1 MFKKILIFLSLSLL
15 LSACQFKIPFLDKKK
30 AGLQVTSTP
39 QATVMFDG
47 TSLGTTPLV
56 KEDLEPGQY
65 TLKLTPQDPQLSPWQ
80 TNVTLSSGILTVVDR
95 KLSNNSD
102 QNHGYIL
109 SFEELSSKNDTEI
122 AISTLPD
129 SANVSVDGAP
139 KGFTPISLDTIQ
151 AGEHVIALTSPGY
164 KDKTIRARNLPG
176 YRLTIS
182 AQLSQQ
188 TDLQEPVLGTQS
200 AQAEDSSFDPAQ
212 YSIQVLNG
220 TGTPGQAGQV
230 QDLLNKAGFES
241 IDTANANTYDYQQ
254 TQISLHPD
262 AADQLFEV
270 LKDALSESFS
280 ASLSAQLNPDSNYDA
295 VITTG
300 EK

>member
-1 MFKKILIFLSLSLL
+1 MFKKILFFLSLSLL
-15 LSACQFKIPFLDKKK
+15 LSACQLKIPFINKKK

-65 TLKLTPQDPQLSPWQ
+65 TLKLTPQDPQLSSWQ
-80 TNVTLSSGILTVVDR
+80 TTIALSPGILTVVDR
-95 KLSNNSD
+95 KLSEDPN

-109 SFEELSSKNDTEI
+109 SFEEISSQKDTEL

-129 SANVSVDGAP
+129 SVNVSVDGTP
-139 KGFTPISLDTIQ
+139 KGFTPISLETIQ
-151 AGEHVIALTSPGY
+151 TGEHVIALTSPGF
-164 KDKTIRARNLPG
+164 KDKTIRARTLPG

-182 AQLSQQ
+182 AQLSQL
-188 TDLQEPVLGTQS
+188 TDLQEPILGTQS
-200 AQAEDSSFDPAQ
+200 AQIEDSAFDPSQ

-220 TGTPGQAGQV
+220 TGTPGQAGEV
-230 QDLLNKAGFES
+230 ESLLEEAGFTS
-241 IDTANANTYDYQQ
+241 IQTANANTFDNQQ
-254 TQISLHPD
+254 TLVSLHPD
-262 AADQLFEV
+262 APNQLFNTLSE
-270 LKDALSESFS
+270 ALSQSFS
-280 ASLSAQLNPDSNYDA
+280 ASLSAQLNSSSNYDA

>member
-1 MFKKILIFLSLSLL
+1 MFKKILVFISLSFF
-15 LSACQFKIPFLDKKK
+15 LSACQLKIPFLDKKK

-39 QATVMFDG
+39 QSTVMFDG

-65 TLKLTPQDPQLSPWQ
+65 TLQLTPQDPQLSPWQ
-80 TNVTLSSGILTVVDR
+80 TTITLSPNILTVVDR
-95 KLSNNSD
+95 KLSKDSD

-109 SFEELSSKNDTEI
+109 SFEKISSQKDTEL

-129 SANVSVDGAP
+129 SVNVSVDGAP
-139 KGFTPISLDTIQ
+139 KGFTPISLETIQ
-151 AGEHVIALTSPGY
+151 TGEHVIALTSPGF
-164 KDKTIRARNLPG
+164 KDKTIRARTLPG

-188 TDLQEPVLGTQS
+188 TDLQEPILGTQS
-200 AQAEDSSFDPAQ
+200 AQIEDTAFDLSQ

-220 TGTPGQAGQV
+220 TGTPGQAGQAE
-230 QDLLNKAGFES
+230 DLLVEAGFTS
-241 IDTANANTYDYQQ
+241 IETANASTFDYQQ

-262 AADQLFEV
+262 ASNQLFN
-270 LKDALSESFS
+270 LLSDALSGSFS
-280 ASLSAQLNPDSNYDA
+280 ASLSGQLNLDSNYDA

-300 EK
+300 KK